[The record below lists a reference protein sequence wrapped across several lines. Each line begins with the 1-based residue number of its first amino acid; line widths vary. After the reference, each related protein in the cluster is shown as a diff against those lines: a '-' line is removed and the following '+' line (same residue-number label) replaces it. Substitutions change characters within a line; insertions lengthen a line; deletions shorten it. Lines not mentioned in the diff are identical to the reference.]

1 MWVYLGIVSAAF
13 LGMYDVSKKHALREN
28 AVLPVLF
35 LSTVFGAAVMLPLVL
50 LSVTGNGPLSATNL
64 YVPAI
69 SLAGHFHVLAKSLIV
84 AVAWMLSYLALKNL
98 PISIISPVGAVG
110 PVWTLLG
117 AVIMF
122 HEQPTLVQYAGFA
135 VMLLSYWR
143 LSVIGGRE
151 GILFY
156 NNRWIALTVL
166 ATMLGAASAMYDK
179 FLIQRLEYSPMA
191 VQAWFSI
198 YVVPVLAVFV
208 LLLWWPGRKRYT
220 PFTWRWSIALIGLML
235 LAADFL
241 YFKALS
247 CPGALVAMLSTL
259 RCAYIV
265 ISLFA
270 GCLLFREARL
280 SSKTTAV
287 GGILLGVFL
296 ILLSNRP
303 R

>member
-13 LGMYDVSKKHALREN
+13 LGMYDVSRKHALRQN

-35 LSTVFGAAVMLPLVL
+35 LSTVFGALVVLPLVL
-50 LSVTGNGPLSATNL
+50 LSRAEPAHMSAIAF
-64 YVPAI
+64 YVPP
-69 SLAGHFHVLAKSLIV
+69 LAWVGHFHVLAKSVIV
-84 AVAWMLSYLALKNL
+84 SVAWTLSYLALKNL
-98 PISIISPVGAVG
+98 PISIVSPVSAIG

-117 AVIMF
+117 AVILF
-122 HEQPTLVQYAGFA
+122 HEQPTVLQYLGFG
-135 VMLLSYWR
+135 VMVLSYWWF
-143 LSVIGGRE
+143 SVIGSKE

-156 NNRWIALTVL
+156 NNRWIAFTVL

-179 FLIQRLEYSPMA
+179 FLIQRLDYPPMA

-198 YVVPVLAVFV
+198 YVVPVLGVFV
-208 LLLWWPGRKRYT
+208 LLFWWPGRKRYT
-220 PFTWRWSIALIGLML
+220 PFIWRWSIVTIGLML

-247 CPGALVAMLSTL
+247 YQGSLIAMLSTL

-270 GCLLFREARL
+270 GGLLFKESRL

-287 GGILLGVFL
+287 AGILFGVFL
-296 ILLSNRP
+296 ILLSK
-303 R
+303 

>member
-1 MWVYLGIVSAAF
+1 MWIYLGVFSAVF
-13 LGMYDVSKKHALREN
+13 LGMYDVSKKHALQRN

-50 LSVTGNGPLSATNL
+50 LSQKSTLLVNSDF

-69 SLAGHFHVLAKSLIV
+69 TWNGHLHLFLKAVIVSL
-84 AVAWMLSYLALKNL
+84 AWMLSYVALKNL
-98 PISIISPVGAVG
+98 PISIVSPLGAVG

-122 HEQPTLVQYAGFA
+122 HEQPTVLQYIGFGI
-135 VMLLSYWR
+135 MIISYWWF
-143 LSVIGGRE
+143 SVIGGRE

-156 NNRWIALTVL
+156 NNRWVALTLL
-166 ATMLGAASAMYDK
+166 ATILGAGSAMYDK
-179 FLIQRLEYSPMA
+179 LLIQRMGCPPMA

-198 YVVPVLAVFV
+198 YVVPVLGAFV
-208 LLLWWPGRKRYT
+208 LIFWWPNRKRYT
-220 PFTWRWSIALIGLML
+220 PFDWRWSIVLIGLML

-247 CPGALVAMLSTL
+247 YQGSLIAMLSTL
-259 RCAYIV
+259 RCGYIV
-265 ISLFA
+265 ISLFV
-270 GCLLFREARL
+270 GCLLFNEARL
-280 SSKTTAV
+280 SSKTSAV

-296 ILLSNRP
+296 ILLSK
-303 R
+303 

>member
-13 LGMYDVSKKHALREN
+13 LGMYDISKKHALRQN

-35 LSTVFGAAVMLPLVL
+35 LSTVFGAAVMVPLVL
-50 LSVTGNGPLSATNL
+50 LSLVKPGASSATGL
-64 YVPAI
+64 YVPSIAW
-69 SLAGHFHVLAKSLIV
+69 AGHFHLLVKSVIV
-84 AVAWMLSYLALKNL
+84 SLAWMLSYFALKNL
-98 PISIISPVGAVG
+98 PISIVSPVTAVG

-117 AVIMF
+117 AVLMF
-122 HEQPTLVQYAGFA
+122 HEHPTGLQYTGFG
-135 VMLLSYWR
+135 VMILSYWWF
-143 LSVIGGRE
+143 SVIGGKE

-156 NNRWIALTVL
+156 NNRWIAFTVL

-179 FLIQRLEYSPMA
+179 FLIQRLDYPPMA

-198 YVVPVLAVFV
+198 YVVPVLGVFV
-208 LLLWWPGRKRYT
+208 LLFWWPGRKRYT
-220 PFTWRWSIALIGLML
+220 PFTWRWSIVLIGLML
-235 LAADFL
+235 VAADAL

-247 CPGALVAMLSTL
+247 YQGSLVAMLSTL

-265 ISLFA
+265 ISLFV
-270 GCLLFREARL
+270 GGLLFREARL

-296 ILLSNRP
+296 ILLSK
-303 R
+303 

>member
-50 LSVTGNGPLSATNL
+50 LSAAGNGPLSATNF

-69 SLAGHFHVLAKSLIV
+69 SLAGHLHVLAKSVIV

-122 HEQPTLVQYAGFA
+122 HEQPTLVQYFGFA
-135 VMLLSYWR
+135 VMLFSYWR

-156 NNRWIALTVL
+156 TGI
-166 ATMLGAASAMYDK
+166 SH
-179 FLIQRLEYSPMA
+179 LI
-191 VQAWFSI
+191 
-198 YVVPVLAVFV
+198 
-208 LLLWWPGRKRYT
+208 
-220 PFTWRWSIALIGLML
+220 
-235 LAADFL
+235 
-241 YFKALS
+241 
-247 CPGALVAMLSTL
+247 
-259 RCAYIV
+259 
-265 ISLFA
+265 
-270 GCLLFREARL
+270 
-280 SSKTTAV
+280 
-287 GGILLGVFL
+287 
-296 ILLSNRP
+296 
-303 R
+303 

>member
-1 MWVYLGIVSAAF
+1 MWVYLGIVSAIF
-13 LGMYDVSKKHALREN
+13 LGMYDVSKKHALRQN

-35 LSTVFGAAVMLPLVL
+35 LSTVFGALVMLPLVL
-50 LSVTGNGPLSATNL
+50 LSQVESAYVSARAF
-64 YVPAI
+64 YVPSIAWV
-69 SLAGHFHVLAKSLIV
+69 GHLHLLVKTVIV
-84 AVAWMLSYLALKNL
+84 SAAWMLSYFALKNL
-98 PISIISPVGAVG
+98 PISIVSPVTAVG

-122 HEQPTLVQYAGFA
+122 HEQPTALQYVGFG
-135 VMLLSYWR
+135 VMVVSYWWF
-143 LSVIGGRE
+143 SVIGGKE

-156 NNRWIALTVL
+156 NNRWIAFAIM
-166 ATMLGAASAMYDK
+166 ATLLGAASAMYDK
-179 FLIQRLEYSPMA
+179 FLIQRMEYPPMA

-198 YVVPVLAVFV
+198 YVVPVLGVFV
-208 LLLWWPGRKRYT
+208 ALFWWPGRKRYT

-235 LAADFL
+235 VAADFL

-247 CPGALVAMLSTL
+247 YQGSLIAMLSTL

-270 GCLLFREARL
+270 GGLLFHEARL

-287 GGILLGVFL
+287 GGILLGVVL
-296 ILLSNRP
+296 ILLSK
-303 R
+303 

>member
-1 MWVYLGIVSAAF
+1 MWVYLGIVSAVF
-13 LGMYDVSKKHALREN
+13 LGMYDVSRKHALRQN

-35 LSTVFGAAVMLPLVL
+35 LSTVFGALVMLPLVL
-50 LSVTGNGPLSATNL
+50 LSRAELGHVSLTAF
-64 YVPAI
+64 YVP
-69 SLAGHFHVLAKSLIV
+69 SLAWAGHFHVLVKSLIV
-84 AVAWMLSYLALKNL
+84 ALAWMLSYFALKNL
-98 PISIISPVGAVG
+98 PISIVSPVGAVG
-110 PVWTLLG
+110 PIWTLLG

-122 HEQPTLVQYAGFA
+122 HEQPTALQYAGFG
-135 VMLLSYWR
+135 VMVLSYWWF
-143 LSVIGGRE
+143 SVIGSKE

-156 NNRWIALTVL
+156 NNRWIAFTVL

-179 FLIQRLEYSPMA
+179 FLIQRLHYPPMA

-198 YVVPVLAVFV
+198 YVVPVLGVFV
-208 LLLWWPGRKRYT
+208 LLFWWPGRKRYT

-241 YFKALS
+241 YFRALS
-247 CPGALVAMLSTL
+247 YPGSLVAMLSSL

-265 ISLFA
+265 ISLFV
-270 GCLLFREARL
+270 GGLLFKEARL

-296 ILLSNRP
+296 ILLSK
-303 R
+303 